1 MKGIIDHGRRNRK
14 YEDRTA
20 RTQKSRK
27 PRPRRPKN
35 LQQGRCTPRPVE
47 GLSRQGGSSCR
58 SATLTH
64 RWTGLRTVFCV
75 VVLARCEQTN
85 IPRASRARQRTP
97 KTATHHPPRA
107 LPRTGLST
115 STRQTPCQCC
125 VLLPVAPCLLRCY
138 GRRRQPTKI
147 CHRRHR
153 VRRVRPSRLLCRE
166 GPST

>member
-1 MKGIIDHGRRNRK
+1 MDGEIANMRTGRHARRKAESRAQGARKISNKGG
-14 YEDRTA
+14 A
-20 RTQKSRK
+20 RQ
-27 PRPRRPKN
+27 
-35 LQQGRCTPRPVE
+35 
-47 GLSRQGGSSCR
+47 GLSKVCHVKGVSRLQVGHADSR
-58 SATLTH
+58 S
-64 RWTGLRTVFCV
+64 WTGLRTVFCV
-75 VVLARCEQTN
+75 VVLVRCEQTN

-125 VLLPVAPCLLRCY
+125 VLLPVAPCLLRCH
-138 GRRRQPTKI
+138 GLRRQPTKI